1 MGEWKRETETKIGM
15 SAAVDGD
22 EDTRMLDIDEDGNV
36 QMLDVEEI

>member
-1 MGEWKRETETKIGM
+1 M